1 MWRQH
6 ILPSTQSPA
15 LRILFII
22 SALIF
27 ISALYSP
34 NYLKYADQPIKA
46 DAVVLFIGPPAGVR
60 EKEANKL
67 LEAGYA
73 DFLIIPAYNRIF
85 MKIPHL
91 PASIDGDGR
100 LKLSL
105 SLTLR
110 NGPLK
115 IKNTGSAGSYPHFY
129 ENTHIEVLEAK
140 RIMDRSG
147 FKKANFV
154 SSPSHMRRI
163 KMMTEHVFQQ
173 KNSTPDA
180 YQIKFVPA
188 IVESSEVNAP
198 PWDLKYIGAIAT
210 EYIKIAWFYS
220 YNVFSYNSRSD
231 KS

>member
-1 MWRQH
+1 MIRIWRQY
-6 ILPSTQSPA
+6 ILPRPQHPA
-15 LRILFII
+15 LSSLFII

-27 ISALYSP
+27 ISVLYAP
-34 NYLKYADQPIKA
+34 YYLKYADQPIKA
-46 DAVVLFIGPPAGVR
+46 DTVVLFIGPDSEVR

-73 DFLIIPAYNRIF
+73 DYLIIPAYNRIF
-85 MKIPHL
+85 MKIPRL
-91 PASIDGDGR
+91 PASIDGGGGV
-100 LKLSL
+100 KLPL

-115 IKNTGSAGSYPHFY
+115 IKNTGPAGKYPHFY

-140 RIMDRSG
+140 RIMDRCG
-147 FKKANFV
+147 FEKANFV

-163 KMMTEHVFQQ
+163 KMITDHVFQQ

-180 YQIKFVPA
+180 YQITFVPA
-188 IVESSEVNAP
+188 IVESSEVKASL
-198 PWDLKYIGAIAT
+198 WDMEYVGAITA

-220 YNVFSYNSRSD
+220 YNVFSCNSR
-231 KS
+231 